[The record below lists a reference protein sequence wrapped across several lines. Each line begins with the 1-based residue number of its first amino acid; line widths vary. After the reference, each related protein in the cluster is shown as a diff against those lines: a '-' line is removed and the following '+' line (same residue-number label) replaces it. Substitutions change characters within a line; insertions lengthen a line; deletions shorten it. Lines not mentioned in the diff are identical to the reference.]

1 MGNGLLESSLPNS
14 APDLLLQGV
23 ELMLVGMGTVF
34 VFLSL
39 LVLATQAMSR
49 VVTHMRDAGSP
60 GQPSPEELAAITA
73 ALAVHA
79 RGRGRSETAAPK

>member
-1 MGNGLLESSLPNS
+1 MGKSLLESSLPNL

-34 VFLSL
+34 VFLTL

-49 VVTHMRDAGSP
+49 VVMRMSDANSG
-60 GQPSPEELAAITA
+60 GQPSSEEIAAITA
-73 ALAVHA
+73 ALALHS
-79 RGRGRSETAAPK
+79 RRKGSP